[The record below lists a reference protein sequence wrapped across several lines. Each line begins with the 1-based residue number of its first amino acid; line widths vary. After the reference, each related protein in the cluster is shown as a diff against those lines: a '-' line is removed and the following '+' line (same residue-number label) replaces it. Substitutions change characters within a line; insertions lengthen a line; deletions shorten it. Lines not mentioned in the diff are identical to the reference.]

1 MVSAISNSF
10 QVWRVNVNNRSLQR
24 EAIPGSWE
32 RLGGRGLIARILLD
46 EVPPECEALGPR
58 NKLIFCPGLLTGHML
73 SSIDRLSVG
82 GKSPLTG
89 GVKESNSGGTTSLV
103 IAALGIKALIIEGW
117 PLESGLS
124 VMHISLGGVRF
135 DSAIDMVDLGVYET
149 AEVLQKRY
157 GNKVAISIIGP
168 AGEKKLASAGIL
180 NLDKDGIP
188 SRINA
193 RGGLGAVMGS
203 KGLKAIVFDASGSSK
218 PPLVDAEAFRATQ
231 KIYNKFLMDHPQ
243 THTYS
248 DYGTPAMVH
257 MTDGLGALP
266 TRNFSSGTFEFA
278 DEISG
283 ENLRELILTRN
294 GEGKTTHA
302 CMPGCIIRCSNI
314 FAGTDGKTIVS
325 PIEYETIGL
334 LGSNLGI
341 RELDMIGRLN
351 WQANDLGVCSIE
363 LGAALGVAA
372 EAGYMNWGDGKRA
385 LELCEEIRRNTP
397 LGRILGSGAGLTG
410 KILGI
415 ERVPVVKNQAMSAY
429 EPRAIKGMGVTF
441 ATTPQGADHT
451 CGQTIRDK
459 INHLLPAGQVEL
471 SLKKQIAMAGYD
483 CLGACIFSAFGFAV
497 APPET
502 IKDFINARYGWGVDT
517 SFLQVLGRQ
526 TIELELKFNRG
537 AGFTKADDR
546 LPEWMT
552 REPLPPHNTVFDVPI
567 DELDKIFEWQ
577 M

>member
-1 MVSAISNSF
+1 MANSGLKPYSS
-10 QVWRVNVNNRSLQR
+10 QIWRVSVNTRTLKI
-24 EAIPGSWE
+24 EPVPPSWE
-32 RLGGRGLIARILLD
+32 RLGGRGLVARILLD
-46 EVPPECEALGPR
+46 EVPPECEPLGPK
-58 NKLIFCPGLLTGHML
+58 NKLIFCNGLLTGHML

-89 GVKESNSGGTTSLV
+89 GVKESNSGGTTGLQ
-103 IAALGIKALIIEGW
+103 IAYMGIKALIIEDW
-117 PLESGLS
+117 PADKGLS
-124 VMHISLGGVRF
+124 VMVLTMDGIRF
-135 DSAIDMVDLGVYET
+135 DPADYLKGFGVYDS
-149 AEVLQKRY
+149 AEALKSRY

-168 AGEKKLASAGIL
+168 AGEQKMVSAGIL
-180 NLDKDGIP
+180 NLDKDCIP

-203 KGLKAIVFDASGSSK
+203 KGLKAIVFDATGGQK
-218 PPLVDAEAFRATQ
+218 PPIADTETFRSTQ
-231 KIYNKFLMDHPQ
+231 KIYNKYLMDHPQ

-257 MTDGLGALP
+257 LADGLGGLP

-278 DEISG
+278 DDISG
-283 ENLRELILTRN
+283 ENMRELILARG
-294 GEGKTTHA
+294 GEGNTTHA

-314 FAGTDGKTIVS
+314 FAGEDGKTIVS
-325 PIEYETIGL
+325 PIEFETVGL
-334 LGSNLGI
+334 MGSNLGI
-341 RELDMIGRLN
+341 REYDWIGRLN

-372 EAGYMNWGDGKRA
+372 EAGYMKWGDGKRA
-385 LELCEEIRRNTP
+385 VELCDEIRRNTP
-397 LGRILGSGAGLTG
+397 LGRILGSGAGWTG

-429 EPRAIKGMGVTF
+429 EPRAIKGTGVTF

-459 INHLLPAGQVEL
+459 INHLDPAGQVEL
-471 SLKKQIAMAGYD
+471 SRKKQIAMAGYD

-502 IKDFINARYGWGVDT
+502 IRDFINARYGWGVDVNIL
-517 SFLQVLGRQ
+517 SELGKE
-526 TIELELKFNRG
+526 TIELELEFNRK
-537 AGFTKADDR
+537 AGFTKVDDR
-546 LPEWMT
+546 IPEWMT
-552 REPLPPHNTVFDVPI
+552 REPLPPHNTIFDVP
-567 DELDKIFEWQ
+567 EEEMDKVFDW
-577 M
+577 